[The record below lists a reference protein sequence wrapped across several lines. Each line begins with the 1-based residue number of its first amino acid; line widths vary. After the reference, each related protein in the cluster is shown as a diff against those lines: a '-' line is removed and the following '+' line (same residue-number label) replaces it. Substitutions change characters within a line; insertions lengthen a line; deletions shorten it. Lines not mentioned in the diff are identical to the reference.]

1 MSEIK
6 NNDKVVYV
14 DEVEET
20 KESKLKAKILK
31 VGESIKANR
40 KKIIVAS
47 AMIVGA
53 AVGAYLIKN
62 KLDLD
67 TEVLNDVAD
76 AIDVS
81 DCAEVIAE
89 AE

>member
-6 NNDKVVYV
+6 NNGKVI
-14 DEVEET
+14 DIEET
-20 KESKLKAKILK
+20 KESKLKAKVSK

-40 KKIIVAS
+40 KKIIVAG
-47 AMIVGA
+47 AMIIGTVVG
-53 AVGAYLIKN
+53 VYLIKN
-62 KLDLD
+62 KLNVDV
-67 TEVLNDVAD
+67 EVLRDADD
-76 AIDVS
+76 AIDVT

>member
-6 NNDKVVYV
+6 NNGKVI
-14 DEVEET
+14 DIEET
-20 KESKLKAKILK
+20 KESKLKAKVSK

-47 AMIVGA
+47 AIIVGA
-53 AVGAYLIKN
+53 AVGVYLIKN
-62 KLDLD
+62 KLNVDV
-67 TEVLNDVAD
+67 EVLQDADD
-76 AIDVS
+76 AIDVT
-81 DCAEVIAE
+81 DYAEVIAK

>member
-6 NNDKVVYV
+6 NNGKVI
-14 DEVEET
+14 DIEET
-20 KESKLKAKILK
+20 KESKLKAKVSK
-31 VGESIKANR
+31 VGQTIKANR

-53 AVGAYLIKN
+53 AVGVYLIKN
-62 KLDLD
+62 KLNVDV
-67 TEVLNDVAD
+67 EVLRDADD
-76 AIDVS
+76 AIDVA

>member
-6 NNDKVVYV
+6 NNGKVINI
-14 DEVEET
+14 EET
-20 KESKLKAKILK
+20 KESKLKAKVSK

-53 AVGAYLIKN
+53 AVGVYLIKN
-62 KLDLD
+62 KLNVDV
-67 TEVLNDVAD
+67 EVLRDVDD
-76 AIDVS
+76 AIDVT
-81 DCAEVIAE
+81 DYAEVITE

>member
-1 MSEIK
+1 MTEIK
-6 NNDKVVYV
+6 KNGKVI
-14 DEVEET
+14 DIEET
-20 KESKLKAKILK
+20 KESKLKAKVSK
-31 VGESIKANR
+31 VGQTIKANR

-53 AVGAYLIKN
+53 AVGVYLIKN
-62 KLDLD
+62 KLNVDV
-67 TEVLNDVAD
+67 EVLRDADD
-76 AIDVS
+76 AIDVT

>member
-6 NNDKVVYV
+6 NNGKVI
-14 DEVEET
+14 DIEET
-20 KESKLKAKILK
+20 KESKLKAKVSK
-31 VGESIKANR
+31 VGQTIKANR

-53 AVGAYLIKN
+53 AVGVYLIKN
-62 KLDLD
+62 KLNVDV
-67 TEVLNDVAD
+67 EVMRDADD
-76 AIDVS
+76 AIDVT
-81 DCAEVIAE
+81 DYAEVIAE

>member
-6 NNDKVVYV
+6 NNGKVI
-14 DEVEET
+14 DIEET
-20 KESKLKAKILK
+20 KESKLKAKVSKI
-31 VGESIKANR
+31 GESIKANR

-53 AVGAYLIKN
+53 AVGVYLIKN
-62 KLDLD
+62 KLNVDV
-67 TEVLNDVAD
+67 EVLRDADD
-76 AIDVS
+76 AIDVT
-81 DCAEVIAE
+81 DYAEVIAE